1 MSVMSWFSM
10 RTTTSWSKLPVA
22 SGDKCPGG
30 AIGTGAAIGTR
41 PDPSSATT
49 TRRIA
54 VRAAPRPRLRP
65 ARPWFQRER
74 RGLRTGADA
83 GNPRGES
90 GHQRRER
97 LPTLVAAISGLGA
110 GYRKWLLQSGTVQ
123 SARTANERRI
133 RRKTGR
139 LQIVRLVSFLDL
151 GFEFLPPV
159 PRLLASPRVPAV
171 TATDQDEAHGGED
184 HDEQGE
190 GPRDP
195 EGEIREGQGGGFD
208 VKRSRGGRL
217 AARVVD
223 RLHPDLVGTVG
234 QVEGGARC
242 GADG

>member
-22 SGDKCPGG
+22 SGDKCPGC
-30 AIGTGAAIGTR
+30 AIGTGVAIGTR

-54 VRAAPRPRLRP
+54 VRAAPRARLMPVRP
-65 ARPWFQRER
+65 CVGGER
-74 RGLRTGADA
+74 RGLRPGADA

-97 LPTLVAAISGLGA
+97 LLTRVAAISGLGA
-110 GYRKWLLQSGTVQ
+110 GYREWLLQCGTAS
-123 SARTANERRI
+123 SAKTENELRI
-133 RRKTGR
+133 DGNREG
-139 LQIVRLVSFLDL
+139 LQIVRLVSFLFL
-151 GFEFLPPV
+151 PFECLPPV
-159 PRLLASPRVPAV
+159 LRCRTSPRVPAV
-171 TATDQDEAHGGED
+171 TATDDDEAHGGED

-208 VKRSRGGRL
+208 VKRSRGGRF

-223 RLHPDLVGTVG
+223 RLHPDLVGAVR

-242 GADG
+242 GANG